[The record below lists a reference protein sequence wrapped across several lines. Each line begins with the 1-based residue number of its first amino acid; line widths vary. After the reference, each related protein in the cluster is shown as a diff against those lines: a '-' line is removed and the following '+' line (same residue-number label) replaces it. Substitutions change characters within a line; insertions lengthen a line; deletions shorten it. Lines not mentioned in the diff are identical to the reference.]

1 MFDRWIVS
9 RLMHTIRE
17 VDEALES
24 YRFDAYAKACYDFF
38 WRDLCD
44 WYVEAIKPAMKDP
57 NRAGQTSAIL
67 AACLDASLRLMHP
80 MIPFITEI
88 LFWKLNEVR
97 PNRTLENILELQ
109 PNDRLIRAAWPRRL
123 NEWTAM
129 SADFLVPKLQE
140 IIIAIRQVRNDHK
153 VDPKKAVA
161 VSIKASSDACRTIET
176 NREVI
181 ELLATCTIKAVDAN
195 LVPIANAAKSQ
206 AAECE
211 IYVEGLVDEAAE
223 QQRASK
229 RREEVARQI
238 AIRESRL
245 ANQGYIAKAPPALV
259 KQTQDELAA
268 LKAELEELK

>member
-1 MFDRWIVS
+1 
-9 RLMHTIRE
+9 MHTMKE
-17 VDEALES
+17 VNETLSS

-57 NRAGQTSAIL
+57 KRAGQTSAIL

-97 PNRTLENILELQ
+97 PNRMLEQILEL
-109 PNDRLIRAAWPRRL
+109 PPSKRLINAAWPHRL

-140 IIIAIRQVRNDHK
+140 IIGAIRQLRNDHK
-153 VDPKKAVA
+153 VDPKKTVA
-161 VSIKASSDACRTIET
+161 VSIKATPDACRTIDG

-181 ELLATCTIKAVDAN
+181 ELLATCTIKTVDAH
-195 LVPIANAAKSQ
+195 LGPIANAAKSQ
-206 AAECE
+206 AAGCE

-229 RREEVARQI
+229 RREEVTKQI

-268 LKAELEELK
+268 LKAELEKLSNGA